1 VVNNFRYVYK
11 MRVPVRASLQELE
24 EYKPGK
30 LVKGAIKLS
39 SNENP
44 LGPSPE
50 VIREIVK
57 RLEAGELNL
66 NVYPWEKDEEE
77 LRDEISRYVG
87 AGVRIEKDNVVL
99 GAGVDGVLDTLA
111 RIFIAN
117 GDEALIP
124 IPTFS
129 LYESLV
135 KIAGGVSRYV
145 KRKSGED
152 FSIPVKDLISACNK
166 KTKLIFISSPNNP
179 TGNCIPENEIRE
191 IIESVDSMAMV
202 VIDEAYAEFAG
213 SSLVNLVTEYEN
225 VAVMRTFSKAFGL
238 AGLRVGYG
246 IIPEWLTSAYKK
258 VAMPF
263 SVNSIAIKAAIAA
276 LRDQAYL
283 RKTVDLVKHE
293 RAFLTE
299 NLRRVFKKVYPSEA
313 NFVLADVSPAKSSEV
328 YAALMK
334 RGIIVRDCS
343 SFRGAGDSF
352 IRVTVGTREQNELF
366 VEALIGKYSHSK
378 K

>member
-1 VVNNFRYVYK
+1 MNTKIK
-11 MRVPVRASLQELE
+11 MRVPVRASLQEIE

-66 NVYPWEKDEEE
+66 NVYPWEKNEDE

-87 AGVRIEKDNVVL
+87 VGARIEKDNVVL

-129 LYESLV
+129 LYESLI
-135 KIAGGVSRYV
+135 KIAGGVPRYV

-152 FSIPVKDLISACNK
+152 FSIPVKDLISLCNE

-179 TGNCIPENEIRE
+179 TGNCIPEDEIRE
-191 IIESVDSMAMV
+191 IIESVDSRAMV
-202 VIDEAYAEFAG
+202 VIDEAYAEFAD
-213 SSLVNLVTEYEN
+213 SSLVNLVTKYEN

-246 IIPEWLTSAYKK
+246 IIPEWLTSPYKK

-283 RKTVDLVKHE
+283 RKTVEMVKHE
-293 RAFLTE
+293 RAFITE

-313 NFVLADVSPAKSSEV
+313 NFVLADVSPAKSAVV
-328 YAALMK
+328 YAELMK

-352 IRVTVGTREQNELF
+352 IRVTIGTREQNEK
-366 VEALIGKYSHSK
+366 VVDALI
-378 K
+378 

>member
-1 VVNNFRYVYK
+1 VVNNFRNAYK
-11 MRVPVRASLQELE
+11 MRVPVRASLQEIE

-66 NVYPWEKDEEE
+66 NVYPWEKNEEE
-77 LRDEISRYVG
+77 LRDEISRYVRG
-87 AGVRIEKDNVVL
+87 GSAKDNIVL

-135 KIAGGVSRYV
+135 KIAGGVPRYV
-145 KRKSGED
+145 KRSSGENFD
-152 FSIPVKDLISACNK
+152 VPVKNLISACNE

-179 TGNCIPENEIRE
+179 TGNCIPEDEIRE
-191 IIESVDSMAMV
+191 IIESVDSRAMV

-213 SSLVNLVTEYEN
+213 SSLVNLVREYEN

-246 IIPEWLTSAYKK
+246 IIPEWLASAYKK

-283 RKTVDLVKHE
+283 RKTVERVKHE

-313 NFVLADVSPAKSSEV
+313 NFVLADVSPAKSAV
-328 YAALMK
+328 VCAKLMK

-352 IRVTVGTREQNELF
+352 IRVTVGTREQNEKV
-366 VEALIGKYSHSK
+366 VEALI
-378 K
+378 